1 MRIIAGKAK
10 HLLLISPMGS
20 QTRPTTD
27 RIKETLFNMIQYDL
41 EGTTFIDLYAGSGGI
56 CLEAISRGAKSGF
69 LVENEKE
76 AIACIQANLKS
87 TKLEDSCVLIKNDVL
102 TAIQNQL
109 PTLIKEPVEIIFM
122 DPPYGSD
129 VESEVLT
136 ALKKQPF
143 VNEDTLIIIEADK
156 QKSFDFVSN
165 IGFTII
171 KEKLYKTNKHVFLH
185 ATEV

>member
-1 MRIIAGKAK
+1 M
-10 HLLLISPMGS
+10 
-20 QTRPTTD
+20 
-27 RIKETLFNMIQYDL
+27 
-41 EGTTFIDLYAGSGGI
+41 
-56 CLEAISRGAKSGF
+56 
-69 LVENEKE
+69 
-76 AIACIQANLKS
+76 
-87 TKLEDSCVLIKNDVL
+87 LIKNDVL